1 LSREDREAL
10 IALYESPRDY
20 LAGKSVEEKETYL
33 AKTSYRDY
41 LLKNVG
47 LSETSVKYFQ
57 GRSNDFSALGADALP
72 AADAYAAG
80 FPGFD
85 ALGLLQPSEE
95 AQAEMD
101 EPYIYH
107 FPDGNASLAR
117 LMVRDLIP
125 AVAPGRGMEDIVMA
139 RFDYSKLDLAGHP
152 VRLRLNSTAVSVRNR
167 AGGVDV
173 GYSRAGRLHRV
184 RGKHCVMACY
194 NMMVPYLL
202 RDLSEEQAH
211 ALSQ

>member
-1 LSREDREAL
+1 M
-10 IALYESPRDY
+10 
-20 LAGKSVEEKETYL
+20 EEKETYL

-72 AADAYAAG
+72 AADARRRL
-80 FPGFD
+80 PGFD
-85 ALGLLQPSEE
+85 ALGLPQPSEE

-125 AVAPGRGMEDIVMA
+125 RWRRAEAWRTSSWPASTTRSWTSPGTR
-139 RFDYSKLDLAGHP
+139 
-152 VRLRLNSTAVSVRNR
+152 
-167 AGGVDV
+167 
-173 GYSRAGRLHRV
+173 
-184 RGKHCVMACY
+184 CAC
-194 NMMVPYLL
+194 
-202 RDLSEEQAH
+202 A
-211 ALSQ
+211 